1 MPFDPGRS
9 GGNNYNYSN
18 PYAPQPTAPPKKG
31 GWKILI
37 FALIG
42 MMIVGFVTGAYLLIS
57 KNKSQAN
64 ANVNSI
70 VSDSNYVEVEI
81 FDVEG
86 TE

>member
-1 MPFDPGRS
+1 MPFDPGRG

-18 PYAPQPTAPPKKG
+18 PYAPQPTTESKKSN
-31 GWKILI
+31 WKVLVL
-37 FALIG
+37 ALIG
-42 MMIVGFVTGAYLLIS
+42 MMIVGLVTGAYLVIS

-64 ANVNSI
+64 FNSNSA

-86 TE
+86 TK